1 MEHSKSPKVSLGL
14 PVYNGENFLSDAIQS
29 ILDQDFGDFEL
40 VITDNASTDRTAD
53 ICLQFAQRDRRIR
66 YVRNVRNLGAGA
78 NFNRAFQLS
87 TGEYF
92 KWCAHDD
99 ILSSSFLTECVRAL
113 DANARHVI
121 AYPRLLGIDETGQLT
136 SYVERVRP
144 DMGGS
149 SSASRF
155 RQVVAAHGW
164 DAAMFG
170 LWRRDSLLKTT
181 LHKPYYG
188 SDCALLAE
196 MAILGPFVHSP
207 NAILY
212 SRDHPARSVR
222 LPNSE
227 RLAWQ
232 NPDGST
238 ANAFELSRRVKHLV
252 AIAYRHRRTAPLGR
266 TLFHLLAWILDPV
279 LVARFCLE
287 AVGVVSPQLRTK
299 LRGAGVGALKRIHAI
314 SDRSPG

>member
-1 MEHSKSPKVSLGL
+1 MEHPKSPQVSLGM
-14 PVYNGENFLSDAIQS
+14 PVYNGENFVSEAIRS
-29 ILDQDFGDFEL
+29 ILEQDFDDFEL

-53 ICLQFAQRDRRIR
+53 ICLEFARRDKRVR
-66 YVRNVRNLGAGA
+66 YVRNARNLGAGA

-99 ILSSSFLTECVRAL
+99 LLSSGFLTDCVCAL

-136 SYVERVRP
+136 SYVERVLP

-149 SSASRF
+149 SPAARF
-155 RQVVAAHGW
+155 RLMVAAPGC

-170 LWRRDSLLKTT
+170 LWRRDSLAKTT
-181 LHKPYYG
+181 LHESYYG
-188 SDCALLAE
+188 SDRALLAE
-196 MAILGPFVHSP
+196 MALLGTFVHVP

-212 SRDHPARSVR
+212 NRDHPRRSVR

-232 NPDGST
+232 DPVGCS
-238 ANAFELSRRVKHLV
+238 AKPFEFSRRIRHLF

-266 TLFHLLAWILDPV
+266 TLFHLIAWLSDP
-279 LVARFCLE
+279 LVFARLCLE
-287 AVGVVSPQLRTK
+287 AVGAVSPRLREK
-299 LRGAGVGALKRIHAI
+299 LRGAGLVALKRIYVG
-314 SDRSPG
+314 SNRSPG

>member
-1 MEHSKSPKVSLGL
+1 MEHPKSPQVSLGM
-14 PVYNGENFLSDAIQS
+14 PVYNGENFVAEAIRS
-29 ILDQDFGDFEL
+29 ILEQDFGDFEL

-53 ICLQFAQRDRRIR
+53 ICLEFERLDKRVR
-66 YVRNVRNLGAGA
+66 YVRNARNLGAGA
-78 NFNRAFQLS
+78 NFNRAFQLT

-99 ILSSSFLTECVRAL
+99 LLSSGFLTDCVRAL

-149 SSASRF
+149 SPASRF

-196 MAILGPFVHSP
+196 MAILGPFVHAP

-212 SRDHPARSVR
+212 SRDHPTRSVR

-252 AIAYRHRRTAPLGR
+252 AITYRHRRTAPLGR

-287 AVGVVSPQLRTK
+287 AVGVVSPQLREK
-299 LRGAGVGALKRIHAI
+299 LRAAGWGALKRIYVG

>member
-29 ILDQDFGDFEL
+29 ILDQDFSDFEL

-53 ICLQFAQRDRRIR
+53 ICLEFAQRDRRIR

-99 ILSSSFLTECVRAL
+99 RLSSGFLTDCVRAL

-136 SYVERVRP
+136 SYVERVLP

-149 SSASRF
+149 TPASRF
-155 RQVVAAHGW
+155 RLMVAAHGW
-164 DAAMFG
+164 DAAM
-170 LWRRDSLLKTT
+170 
-181 LHKPYYG
+181 
-188 SDCALLAE
+188 
-196 MAILGPFVHSP
+196 
-207 NAILY
+207 
-212 SRDHPARSVR
+212 
-222 LPNSE
+222 
-227 RLAWQ
+227 
-232 NPDGST
+232 
-238 ANAFELSRRVKHLV
+238 
-252 AIAYRHRRTAPLGR
+252 
-266 TLFHLLAWILDPV
+266 
-279 LVARFCLE
+279 
-287 AVGVVSPQLRTK
+287 
-299 LRGAGVGALKRIHAI
+299 
-314 SDRSPG
+314 